1 MLRSL
6 PGIMATLLQKI
17 EASARVK
24 LVLEPGRQPSQ
35 EIARYKSFLKLE
47 THRLK
52 IQHRAGA
59 GGREISQAR
68 AHILDTLLQHFWDA
82 SKRSLSAQAQ
92 KEFPKMCL
100 IALGGYGRC
109 ELNPHSDIDVMFL
122 HNGQVIGQSRPHPY
136 LARMLDGILYPLW
149 DIGLKVGHAVRT
161 LDDCIREA
169 NAEMQ
174 SKTSFIEAR
183 LVAGDPALFKKFEQ
197 TIMAKC
203 VEGHVD
209 EYISARMEDQTT
221 RRSKY
226 GNSACMQEPNIKN
239 GCGGLRDFQNLIWIT
254 YFKYGSRSLE
264 TLQKREVLS
273 ATERKHLEAAYDFML
288 RVRTELHYQVTRPAD
303 ALLKS
308 LQPIVAHG
316 LGYHERSP
324 SRRIERFMRDLYTHM
339 RNVFLITRTLEQ
351 RLSLVPKPVSRFS
364 LRKLLPRAKP
374 VAVEP
379 IDGFKFIDGEIHAVS
394 NRVFRDAPRRLMR
407 VFLYA
412 QQRGLRLHP
421 DLAQLIR
428 NQLSLVDRSFL
439 ADEHVHETFVAI
451 LNQRGDVARILRAM
465 HEVDFLG
472 KYIPEFGK
480 LTCLVQ
486 HEFYHQYAAD
496 EHTLMCLEQ
505 LDRVWEVKAAPYEAY
520 APLLQELE
528 HPYLLYLALL
538 LHDVGKKDGHGN
550 HAEVGSKLA
559 SRVAR
564 RLKLPDTDTEVLV
577 QLVEKHLL
585 MALIS
590 QRRDLD
596 DSEEIHHFAAQV
608 RNVETLK
615 LLTLLTFVDSLATSD
630 KLWNGF
636 KEALLW
642 SLHRRA
648 SQLLSGST
656 EFKRAEAKE
665 REELMNT
672 VREELSGECTPEEV
686 AAHFHA
692 LPDRY
697 FHAHTARDIV
707 EDMELAHRFLERQM
721 EEGAEGLAPAIR
733 WRHQRDRGCTEVRV
747 CTWDRAGLF
756 GGIAGA
762 LSAVGL
768 NILTAQI
775 FTRSDGIVL
784 DVFSVTDGKSGS
796 LAEAEQM
803 EKFDRLLTR
812 FLKGEEVDLGGLI
825 AKQKQAR
832 TLYEAYTG
840 ERIATQLTLNNE
852 ASTNRS
858 LIEVESED
866 RIGLL
871 HTLSQQFAELG
882 INISAAR
889 ICTEKGG
896 AIDTFYVTGPDGNK
910 IDATEF
916 WAKIEEKVR
925 QALDPLMAK

>member
-1 MLRSL
+1 
-6 PGIMATLLQKI
+6 MATLLQKI
-17 EASARVK
+17 EESAKTK
-24 LVLEPGRQPSQ
+24 LMLEPGRQPSQ
-35 EIARYKSFLKLE
+35 EIPRYKSFLKLE

-52 IQHRAGA
+52 IQHRAGT
-59 GGREISQAR
+59 GGREICEAR
-68 AHILDTLLQHFWDA
+68 AHILDMLLQHFWEA

-100 IALGGYGRC
+100 IALGGYGRR

-161 LDDCIREA
+161 LEDCVREA

-183 LVAGDPALFKKFEQ
+183 LVAGDPSLFKKFEQ
-197 TIMAKC
+197 TIVAKC
-203 VEGHVD
+203 VEGHVE
-209 EYISARMEDQTT
+209 EYIGQRMADQTT
-221 RRSKY
+221 RRAKY

-239 GCGGLRDFQNLIWIT
+239 GCGGLRDFQNLIWVT
-254 YFKYGSRSLE
+254 YFKYGSRALD

-273 ATERKHLEAAYDFML
+273 PSEGKQLEAAYDFLL

-303 ALLKS
+303 ALLKA
-308 LQPIVAHG
+308 LQPTVAHG

-339 RNVFLITRTLEQ
+339 RNVLFITRTLEQ

-364 LRKLLPRAKP
+364 LSKLLPRAKP
-374 VAVEP
+374 VVVEP
-379 IDGFKFIDGEIHAVS
+379 VDGFKFVDGEIHAVS

-421 DLAQLIR
+421 DLAQMIR

-439 ADEHVHETFVAI
+439 ADEHVHETFIAI
-451 LNQRGDVARILRAM
+451 LNQRGDVARILRTM

-505 LDRVWEVKAAPYEAY
+505 LDRVWEVKAPPYEAY
-520 APLLQELE
+520 APLLQEVE

-538 LHDVGKKDGHGN
+538 LHDVGKKEGHGN
-550 HAEVGSKLA
+550 HAVVGSRLA
-559 SRVAR
+559 VRVAK
-564 RLKLPDTDTEVLV
+564 RLKLSESDTSMLE

-596 DSEEIHHFAAQV
+596 DSEEIRHFAAQV
-608 RNVETLK
+608 HNLEALK
-615 LLTLLTFVDSLATSD
+615 FLTLLTFVDSLATSD

-636 KEALLW
+636 KESLLW

-648 SQLLSGST
+648 AQLLSGGT
-656 EFKRAEAKE
+656 EFKKAEAKE
-665 REELMNT
+665 REELMNA
-672 VREELSGECTPEEV
+672 VSQDLSDEFTPEEV

-692 LPDRY
+692 LPGRY
-697 FHAHTARDIV
+697 FHAHGARDIV
-707 EDMELAHRFLERQM
+707 EDIDLAHRFLERQM
-721 EEGAEGLAPAIR
+721 GEGAEALAPAIR

-784 DVFSVTDGKSGS
+784 DVFSVADGKTGS
-796 LAEAEQM
+796 LAETEQM

-812 FLKGEEVDLGGLI
+812 FLKGEDVDLDGLI

-840 ERIATQLTLNNE
+840 ERIVAQLTLNNE

-871 HTLSQQFAELG
+871 YTISRQFAELE

-896 AIDTFYVTGPDGNK
+896 AIDTFYVTGPDGGK
-910 IDATEF
+910 IDAVEF
-916 WAKIEEKVR
+916 WPKIEQNVR
-925 QALDPLMAK
+925 QALDRLMEKPA